1 MANKAKKR
9 GKSWRVLVYDYT
21 DAAGRRHNKSITAP
35 TKALAEL
42 KAAEFART
50 KKSRRQALEAGT
62 VGALVDEYIRLM
74 TPTLSPSTI
83 TAYKRVREHA
93 FPGLM
98 PLSVS
103 KLTAARIQAAINAE
117 VSRAAERTGR
127 PLTPKTIK
135 NEWGLISAALSELAG
150 LRFSPKLPAY
160 QVAPKHLP
168 EPADVMAAVKGTDIE
183 LPVML
188 ALCLGLRMS
197 ELRGLRC
204 SDFRDGV
211 LTVSQ
216 TVIDTD
222 EGAVI
227 KRTGKT
233 ATSLRSLAVPPFVGR
248 LINESAPYINY
259 LRTGADGF
267 LEPRSRSAIY
277 GRWQTV
283 TKHAG
288 ISMSFHELRAL
299 NASMML
305 ALGVPDKY
313 AMQRG
318 GWVTPSVMKRHY
330 QQTLDAERRRFDQ
343 SINEYLENVS
353 ISIDV
358 SIESQ
363 KD

>member
-1 MANKAKKR
+1 MANKAKKTPA
-9 GKSWRVLVYDYT
+9 GTWRVRVYDYT
-21 DAAGRRHNKSITAP
+21 DAAGRQHVRSFTAP
-35 TKALAEL
+35 TKAAAEL

-50 KKSRRQALEAGT
+50 KASRRQALEAGT

-93 FPGLM
+93 FLGLM
-98 PLSVS
+98 TMSVS
-103 KLTAARIQAAINAE
+103 RLTAARIQAAINAE
-117 VSRAAERTGR
+117 VSRTAERTGR
-127 PLTPKTIK
+127 PLTPKTIR
-135 NEWGLISAALSELAG
+135 NEWGVVSAALSELAG

-204 SDFRDGV
+204 SDYRDGV

-233 ATSLRSLAVPPFVGR
+233 PTSLRSLAVPPFVGR
-248 LINESAPYINY
+248 LINESTAYQNY

-299 NASMML
+299 NASAML

-318 GWVTPSVMKRHY
+318 GWATPSVMKRHY
-330 QQTLDAERRRFDQ
+330 QQTLDQERRRVDAA
-343 SINEYLENVS
+343 INDYF
-353 ISIDV
+353 
-358 SIESQ
+358 ESLTFSLTSTPE
-363 KD
+363 KR